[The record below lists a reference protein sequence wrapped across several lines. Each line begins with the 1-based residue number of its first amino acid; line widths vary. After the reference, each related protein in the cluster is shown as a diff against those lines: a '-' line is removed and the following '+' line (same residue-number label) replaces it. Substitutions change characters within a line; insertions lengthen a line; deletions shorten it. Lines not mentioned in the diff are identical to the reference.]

1 MKLFKMYTLKV
12 YKRAFAWYYNVK
24 GKYSIKRKVEH
35 IPTTM

>member
-1 MKLFKMYTLKV
+1 MYTLKV
-12 YKRAFAWYYNVK
+12 YKRAFAIFCYLYNVK